1 MDTLIA
7 AVQVHTSLRRLL
19 AGDLEH
25 FLGRRLNPEIAFDAE
40 ALDGSDAAAVRR
52 VADAL
57 RAAGVRVSFH
67 GPFVDLAVGS
77 SDPAVRAV
85 AARRFEQILA
95 LVPRFRPVTLVA
107 HAGYEWRRHEY
118 FRPVWMEH
126 SLRFWSQLARRLAP
140 LGCRLVL
147 ENVFERGPAEMA
159 ELLEP
164 LAAEGVGLCLD
175 VGHAAAFGEEPPAA
189 WVERLGRFV
198 GELHLHDNDGR
209 RDEHLPV
216 GRGRID
222 FGPLLAKLWAMLPA
236 PPLVTLEVHRP
247 GDLEESL
254 AGLAR
259 VWPRPL

>member
-1 MDTLIA
+1 MEALIA

-40 ALDGSDAAAVRR
+40 ALDGCGTEAVSR
-52 VADAL
+52 VAGAL
-57 RAAGVRVSFH
+57 RGAGLRVSFH

-95 LVPRFRPVTLVA
+95 LVPLFRPVTLVA
-107 HAGYEWRRHEY
+107 HAGYDWRRHEY

-126 SLRFWSQLARRLAP
+126 SVRFWSQLAARLAP
-140 LGCRLVL
+140 FGCRLVL
-147 ENVFERGPAEMA
+147 ENVFERGPEEMA
-159 ELLEP
+159 EILAR
-164 LAAEGVGLCLD
+164 LAADGVGLCLD
-175 VGHAAAFGEEPPAA
+175 VGHAAAFGEEPPAG

-198 GELHLHDNDGR
+198 GELHLHDNGGR

-216 GRGRID
+216 GRGRIE
-222 FGPLLAKLWAMLPA
+222 FGPLLARLWAMHPE
-236 PPLVTLEVHRP
+236 PPLMTLEIHRR

-259 VWPRPL
+259 VLPRPL